1 MEADHEYL
9 FSLAQNSQELKEI
22 QKVLELTTSSSQT
35 TNKPIK
41 KPTVLHEYHKKISK
55 ELKKNI
61 NATIWLAENFQLQ
74 IQHLL
79 PILEILSSFSSNIG
93 HFKDFLS
100 NNFMKEANLFPIKAI
115 IPLVYTLNAVVSFQ
129 NFKF

>member
-1 MEADHEYL
+1 MEPDHEYL
-9 FSLAQNSQELKEI
+9 FSLAQNAQELKEI
-22 QKVLELTTSSSQT
+22 QKVLELTTSSQT
-35 TNKPIK
+35 INKPIK
-41 KPTVLHEYHKKISK
+41 KPTVLQEYHKKISK

-61 NATIWLAENFQLQ
+61 NATVWLAENFQLQ

-129 NFKF
+129 NFKFS